1 MKAVVRDSYGPPDV
15 LELQE
20 IEKPIPK
27 DDEILMKV
35 HVASVNH
42 ADSHGLRGTPFM
54 ARIILGGLI
63 RPKVKILGYDFAGQV
78 ESVGKDISELQSD
91 DEVFGTSKS
100 AGGFAEYLCAT
111 EDLILIKPPNVS
123 FEDAA
128 SVPAVGVVA
137 LQCLQQHGKIQS
149 GQNVLINGASG
160 GIGTNAVQIA
170 KLLGANV
177 TGVCSTTN
185 LDMVRSIGAD
195 EVIDYTKEDF
205 TQSEQRYDLIFDVV
219 AKSSFSDC
227 KSILKPNGRYVT
239 TAFSPGLALKAKMV
253 RGDKKMIPIVANP
266 TRSDLIFLKDL
277 LEAGK
282 LKPIIDRRYN
292 LEQVPDAIRYL
303 EEGHVKGKLVITVKH
318 NNKT

>member
-1 MKAVVRDSYGPPDV
+1 MKAVIRDSYGPPDV
-15 LELQE
+15 LELRE

-35 HVASVNH
+35 HAASVNH

-137 LQCLQQHGKIQS
+137 LQCLQKHGKIQS

-227 KSILKPNGRYVT
+227 KPILKPNGRYVT

-266 TRSDLIFLKDL
+266 TRSDLVFLKDL

-282 LKPIIDRRYN
+282 LRPVIDRRYN

-303 EEGHVKGKLVITVKH
+303 EEGHVKGKLIIM
-318 NNKT
+318 